1 MSLRSS
7 AVRRTGGF
15 RRTALVVAAVLL
27 VAGCS
32 SGQQAAQN
40 RQGQTGFVS
49 GTGNV
54 SVFAAG
60 ERKQAPALTG
70 TTLDGKAWSLADQA
84 GKVVVL
90 NVWGSW
96 CAPCRKEAPDLV
108 AASKELGPSVQFIG
122 LNTRDLDKAPAR
134 RFAQEF
140 GVTYPSIY
148 DPSGKLLLGFRGQIS
163 AAAIPSTLVIDKN
176 GKVASRVIGE
186 VTKQTLL
193 GMVKDAS

>member
-1 MSLRSS
+1 M
-7 AVRRTGGF
+7 VRRTAF
-15 RRTALVVAAVLL
+15 AVAAVLVL
-27 VAGCS
+27 AGCS
-32 SGQQAAQN
+32 SGEQAAEN

-49 GTGNV
+49 GSGNV
-54 SVFAAG
+54 SVFAPA
-60 ERKQAPALTG
+60 ERRPAPAITG
-70 TTLDGKAWSLADQA
+70 TTLDDKTWSLADQA

-96 CAPCRKEAPDLV
+96 CSPCRKEAPDLV
-108 AASKELGPSVQFIG
+108 AAAKELGPSVQFVG

-134 RFAQEF
+134 KFAQEF

-163 AAAIPSTLVIDKN
+163 ASAIPSTLVIDKN
-176 GKVASRVIGE
+176 GKVAARVIGE

-193 GMVKDAS
+193 GMVKDAQ

>member
-1 MSLRSS
+1 MSLGSV
-7 AVRRTGGF
+7 AVRRTGAS

-49 GTGNV
+49 GSGNV

-60 ERKQAPALTG
+60 KREQAPALSG
-70 TTLDGKAWSLADQA
+70 TTLDGKTWSLADQT

-108 AASKELGPSVQFIG
+108 AASKELGPSVQFVG

-134 RFAQEF
+134 RFVQEF

-163 AAAIPSTLVIDKN
+163 AAAIPSTLVIDKT
-176 GKVASRVIGE
+176 GKVASPSSAR
-186 VTKQTLL
+186 
-193 GMVKDAS
+193 

>member
-1 MSLRSS
+1 MFAGSS
-7 AVRRTGGF
+7 PVRRT
-15 RRTALVVAAVLL
+15 AVVVAAVLL

-32 SGQQAAQN
+32 SGQQASQN

-54 SVFAAG
+54 SVFAPAD
-60 ERKQAPALTG
+60 RKPAPALTG
-70 TTLDGKAWSLADQA
+70 TTLDDKPWSLADQT

-96 CAPCRKEAPDLV
+96 CSPCRKEAPDL
-108 AASKELGPSVQFIG
+108 AAAAKELGPSVQFIG

-134 RFAQEF
+134 KFVQEF

-148 DPSGKLLLGFRGQIS
+148 DPSGKALLGFRGQIS

-193 GMVKDAS
+193 GMVKDAG